1 MKTRYYLFILLFSI
15 TANAQELVINNTVYG
30 QVTSTF
36 YKEARVVRRITPA
49 QFHELSVLYDGYR
62 LNFKNDVDYSACFS
76 SYPKTIDWELTEEE
90 LRNLRN
96 FIRRNGGDLPK
107 TLKSKVSSL
116 NPDTPNTPNE
126 LVSIAVDQKA
136 EEELVDTKEE
146 HLSSVEINAATD
158 TEDVQIVENDSTT
171 WTKLSDDLDSSEL
184 NVVAHAITMNNSDVE
199 ASGIIN
205 TENDSS
211 VKEMDQMRAY
221 KRKGVIYRTD
231 TLSVKEAKLIA
242 MNQNFTAYR
251 HFAAAQRIR
260 GWNVFLGICTLPAP
274 PGVIITGPVIAVRES
289 IRKKKIEQ
297 AVEAY
302 NISVLKAKNRDIK
315 TLIR

>member
-30 QVTSTF
+30 QVTSTL
-36 YKEARVVRRITPA
+36 YKEARIVRPITPA

-62 LNFKNDVDYSACFS
+62 LNFKNDDDYSACFS
-76 SYPKTIDWELTEEE
+76 SYPKTINWELTEEE

-96 FIRRNGGDLPK
+96 FIRRNGGNLPK
-107 TLKSKVSSL
+107 TLKPKVSSL
-116 NPDTPNTPNE
+116 NPDTPNE
-126 LVSIAVDQKA
+126 LVSNAVDQKV
-136 EEELVDTKEE
+136 EEELVDTKK
-146 HLSSVEINAATD
+146 LPPSSVEIAPALD
-158 TEDVQIVENDSTT
+158 TEDLERADKDSTT
-171 WTKLSDDLDSSEL
+171 WTELSDDRDSSKL
-184 NVVAHAITMNNSDVE
+184 IVVANAITMINSDVE

-211 VKEMDQMRAY
+211 VKKVDQMRAY
-221 KRKGVIYRTD
+221 KRKGVVYRND

-251 HFAAAQRIR
+251 HFAAAQRLR
-260 GWNVFLGICTLPAP
+260 EWNTFYGIVTVPAP
-274 PGVIITGPVIAVRES
+274 WIVIVTGPVIAVRES
-289 IRKKKIEQ
+289 IRKRKIEK

-302 NISVLKAKNRDIK
+302 NISVLKKNKGDIK
-315 TLIR
+315 TLVR